1 MNEKAITVSII
12 TIGNEL
18 LLGQVQDTNT
28 HWLCK
33 QITGLGGSVMRVVL
47 VRDEIE
53 AIVKEIRAA
62 LAEKFS
68 LIITSGGLGPTPDD
82 LTLSAVAE
90 ALDRRL
96 ALNSEARCMVAERI
110 QQLYDAKLIPEGSMT
125 PSREKMA
132 WLPEGALPLANHQ
145 GTAPGVLI
153 KEVDASTIVS
163 LPGVP
168 AEMKDIFSDAL
179 QPFLNSLFGASFY
192 LEKILML
199 QWNDESALAPLLKE
213 VSERWPQVYVKSRA
227 KSFERGFRI
236 LLSIS
241 MSSKRD
247 LVPKEVDAVKNF
259 LSEQLTQ
266 RKIVFEELANDPRR

>member
-1 MNEKAITVSII
+1 MNEKIVAVSII

-33 QITGLGGSVMRVVL
+33 QITGLGGRVVRVAI

-53 AIVKEIRAA
+53 AIVNEIRAA

-68 LIITSGGLGPTPDD
+68 LVITSGGLGPTPDD

-96 ALNSEARCMVAERI
+96 VLNPKARAMVAERI

-132 WLPEGALPLANHQ
+132 WLPEGSLPLANHQ

-153 KEVDASTIVS
+153 KEVNASTIVS

-168 AEMKDIFSDAL
+168 AEMKDIFSNAL

-192 LEKILML
+192 LEKALVL
-199 QWNDESALAPLLKE
+199 QWNDESALAPLLEE
-213 VSERWPQVYVKSRA
+213 VRQSWPQVYVKSRA

-236 LLSIS
+236 LLTLS
-241 MSSKRD
+241 MSGERD
-247 LVPKEVDAVKNF
+247 VVLKEVDVVKSF
-259 LSEQLTQ
+259 LSEWLTQ
-266 RKIVFEELANDPRR
+266 RSISFEELANDPRR